1 VQPEPKEAGVTFGA
15 QLKQKVD
22 EVHLQEKAKEFG
34 DAVAEVV
41 TAAAGLL
48 AGYVKENRSRFD
60 DALDTAERFVNERT
74 DGKHAEAVLKV
85 RSSVDK
91 GVDSLVTQEA
101 RASASG
107 ADAVPDDVH
116 SAFDDEA
123 PDSEAPDGES
133 SSGPGPGTPPASS

>member
-1 VQPEPKEAGVTFGA
+1 LSQCNDEPKEAGVTCGG

-22 EVHLQEKAKEFG
+22 EVQLQEKAKDFG

-41 TAAAGLL
+41 TTAVGLV

-74 DGKHAEAVLKV
+74 DGKHAEQVLKV

-91 GVDSLVTQEA
+91 GVDSIVQQSETRPTTTGDA
-101 RASASG
+101 G
-107 ADAVPDDVH
+107 AVPDDVH
-116 SAFDDEA
+116 SAFGDES
-123 PDSEAPDGES
+123 DE
-133 SSGPGPGTPPASS
+133 PGTPPPTS